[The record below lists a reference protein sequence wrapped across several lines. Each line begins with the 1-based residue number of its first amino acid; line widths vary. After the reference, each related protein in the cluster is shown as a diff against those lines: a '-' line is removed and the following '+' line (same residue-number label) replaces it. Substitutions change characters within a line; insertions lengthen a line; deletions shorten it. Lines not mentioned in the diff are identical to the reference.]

1 MCALDINEN
10 YRVYYEGNYW
20 NNLECTARMI
30 NRRISGDEDVVWWR
44 HFAECSERVFERALI
59 LNCGN
64 GWVEREM
71 VESGFVKQAVGID
84 YSAELLKEARSAA
97 ASLPIRY
104 EQANI
109 NTDALPNDDFDLVV
123 NHAAG
128 HHITMLNRVFR
139 EISVLLPVD
148 GWFIS
153 FDYVGPHRNQ
163 WSIDAWDAAWKI
175 NKRLPENVRQSLV
188 YPNIPLMLA
197 TDPTEAVHSELI
209 LHMTDRYFRIEELVP
224 LGGAIAY
231 PLLTHNSQI
240 FGLHDLNER
249 ERWGQYLLDR
259 DEEYL
264 SEHPESSLFAYF
276 TAQPDKHVLSDQ
288 MRLDEWQSEED
299 VREARAAENGGEYF
313 EHSALQDVYEEL
325 ACLELTNSQLSSQL
339 EAIRN
344 SYLYSRVTRLLDM
357 KVINRALQ
365 SGWGRRL
372 MHALKK
378 GDSPPE

>member
-1 MCALDINEN
+1 MRALDINEN
-10 YRVYYEGNYW
+10 YGVYYEGKYW
-20 NNLECTARMI
+20 NDLECTRRVI

-44 HFAECSERVFERALI
+44 HFAERSERVFECALI

-71 VESGFVKQAVGID
+71 VEYGFVKQAVGID

-104 EQANI
+104 EQVNI
-109 NTDALPNDDFDLVV
+109 NTDALPGDDFDLVV

-139 EISVLLPVD
+139 EVSILLPED

-163 WSIDAWDAAWKI
+163 WSIDAWDAAWRL
-175 NKRLPENVRQSLV
+175 NRRLPENVRQSLV
-188 YPNIPLMLA
+188 YPNIAFMLA

-209 LHMTDRYFRIEELVP
+209 LQITDRYFRIEELVP

-231 PLLTHNSQI
+231 PLLTRNSRI
-240 FGLHDLNER
+240 FGLRDLDER

-259 DEEYL
+259 DDAYL
-264 SEHPESSLFAYF
+264 SDHPESSLFAYF

-288 MRLDEWQSEED
+288 KRLERWQREED
-299 VREARAAENGGEYF
+299 VREARAAANGGEYF

-325 ACLELTNSQLSSQL
+325 ACLERTNSQLRSQL

-357 KVINRALQ
+357 KVINRVLQ
-365 SGWGRRL
+365 SGWGRRF
-372 MHALKK
+372 MRALK
-378 GDSPPE
+378 D